1 MNVNIFMKQFKMPNA
16 EVVKKLREGDA
27 ETLGQEKL
35 MGLLKVLPESD
46 EVKKLLISFRAEESV
61 IINF

>member
-46 EVKKLLISFRAEESV
+46 EVKKLLISVRAEESV